1 MPKKTKSAKSEGMSP
16 EEVAAANQGGIS
28 FLKDEFPMLT
38 MDQGQGAAGDA
49 WTNMMSMFVPA
60 MGGMVQSGYENFA
73 ANPSKTSTAVLA
85 DQTLG
90 TNTADLPGV
99 GVAAGGE
106 EELSP
111 YEIRIRELMANRGW
125 TREMAVANQEGA
137 MKAGG
142 DINSN
147 GAITNNE
154 WARKL
159 GSDFDNDGNVTDQE
173 FAQWKQQNPDHQI
186 AGGTKYKGLPG
197 ENGLFS
203 GQAAPQVQQPTYQQP
218 TQQQPVM
225 SQGMPHQQQLQ
236 TGGGLGMVPQAPRN
250 MTAHE
255 PGNPAMQMQQPMY
268 QQPTQQQ
275 PQASPQM
282 PPVGLPQGYKGGF
295 LTPKRRGGG
304 F

>member
-16 EEVAAANQGGIS
+16 EEVAAANRSGMSYLQ
-28 FLKDEFPMLT
+28 EQFPQLT
-38 MDQGQGAAGDA
+38 MDQGQAAAGDA
-49 WTNMMSMFVPA
+49 WTNMLSMFAPA
-60 MGGMVQSGYENFA
+60 MGGMVQSGYDNFA

-99 GVAAGGE
+99 GVATGGV

-125 TREMAVANQEGA
+125 TREKAVRNQAGA
-137 MKAGG
+137 MAQGG
-142 DINSN
+142 DINDN
-147 GAITNNE
+147 GAVTNDE

-159 GSDFDNDGNVTDQE
+159 GGDFNNDGNVTNQE
-173 FAQWKQQNPDHQI
+173 FAQWKQQNPDHQA

-197 ENGLFS
+197 DNGLFA
-203 GQAAPQVQQPTYQQP
+203 GQIAP
-218 TQQQPVM
+218 
-225 SQGMPHQQQLQ
+225 
-236 TGGGLGMVPQAPRN
+236 
-250 MTAHE
+250 
-255 PGNPAMQMQQPMY
+255 QMQQPMY
-268 QQPTQQQ
+268 PQPTQQ
-275 PQASPQM
+275 PQVS
-282 PPVGLPQGYKGGF
+282 PQGYKSGF